1 MPTCVSISAQSSTGQ
16 MITALLD
23 AYAYLL
29 GRPWL
34 ARFNK
39 GLVLAGLR
47 GLGFLNHKDFGIS
60 GEKGFA
66 ERVLKTYQERRRS
79 HDESR
84 PPIIFD
90 VGANIGNWTIMM
102 DSLLHGHA
110 YTLYAF
116 EPSADTFSSLSRRTN
131 HNSKIAVYNLGLS
144 NASGIAQLH
153 DYAESG
159 SGTSHAS
166 LEKDIISTIHGKEER
181 CLDVSVETGDS
192 FCRSHQI
199 EFVDFLKIDVEG
211 HELKVLMG
219 FKEMIST
226 KSVGAIQFEFNETM
240 IPSRTFMEDFRAILC
255 GYTLF
260 RILPKG
266 RLLPIRRK
274 DLDIFRYQNI
284 AAIIDGHNRPANA
297 IR

>member
-1 MPTCVSISAQSSTGQ
+1 MISD
-16 MITALLD
+16 LLD
-23 AYAYLL
+23 AYAYLF

-47 GLGFLNHKDFGIS
+47 GLGILNHKDFGIS

-66 ERVLKTYQERRRS
+66 ERALKTYQERRRGS
-79 HDESR
+79 DESR

-90 VGANIGNWTIMM
+90 VGANIGDWTIMM
-102 DSLLHGHA
+102 DSLMSGYA

-116 EPSADTFSSLSRRTN
+116 EPSAGTFSALARRTN
-131 HNSKIAVYNLGLS
+131 HNSKIAVYNIGLS
-144 NASGIAQLH
+144 NASGRAQLH
-153 DYAESG
+153 DYADSG
-159 SGTSHAS
+159 TGTSHAS
-166 LEKDIISTIHGKEER
+166 LEKDIISVIHGKKER

-192 FCRSHQI
+192 FCRNHLI
-199 EFVDFLKIDVEG
+199 EFIDFLKIDVEG

-219 FKEMIST
+219 FKEMIRA
-226 KSVGAIQFEFNETM
+226 KSIGAIQFEFNETM

-266 RLLPIRRK
+266 RLLPIRRN

-284 AAIIDGHNRPANA
+284 AAIIEGLNRPTEA